1 MHPQKQ
7 PVNQTILT
15 VLGIL
20 LLAAILITAPKA
32 SASGENSL
40 ALTGNVFINSTNQ
53 QANNVK
59 LHWQSDTNADH
70 YVIDK
75 SVDGTNFD
83 QIQTTTATSTDD
95 NHVEG
100 KTAYYRIR
108 AYNSNNQQIGQS
120 NVIKESIQRDF
131 TLSDS
136 YSNTGI
142 SQFHG
147 KNAAFKVNGV
157 YYRYKLT
164 VESHKALLEEA
175 SSNDGTHF
183 TDFKPVTIKNDSEL
197 GACKIESVSIEMHN
211 GVIIVWGHYEN
222 ATDYS
227 LGRMICISGKPG
239 QPFINHGSF
248 RPKTPDGTEYQSRD
262 LSFFADPNGKDAYL
276 ISAASSKSGHAN
288 QNTNI
293 YKLNSDWTG
302 IDPQFNPII
311 ANKGLGREAP
321 SMIKKDNWYYLFTSK
336 ANGWYPSEG
345 GYNSATSITN
355 LATSK
360 LQPIGN
366 TSGYG
371 AQSGGVGQLSDQ
383 PNSPYFMMAN
393 RWSAGWK
400 YLDPAIDNKNASRMF
415 LVDMDNGFAAFD
427 YYPTVKYDV
436 GKDKIVPV
444 QNGEIL
450 SVNKPAGQVAGD
462 TSAVK
467 DRGPQKANDGIV
479 ADSTN
484 AYQPQTSDGQYNWT
498 VDLGK
503 SYHINEVDISF
514 KYIGGSETYSKY
526 LIQGSND
533 GKSFT
538 TVKDNIQN
546 RIIGFNENVIS
557 SSNDYRYI
565 RLKVL
570 GTYKASDD
578 SLQNWA
584 AGFNE
589 LTVYGSDVSTSI
601 PSTPSQQTEATL
613 TPSASVSSS
622 MPVVTPSSSSRSSI
636 KTTSPSAAPSE
647 TRIHDIKPFWL
658 YLKKSAYLYNSATFH
673 KSNRIKKYHVSSRVF
688 GPTFKVVA
696 TAKSVN
702 GVLKYKLSTG
712 YYITANPKYVTN
724 LYWQRFR
731 PKLIV
736 INSDGVNSFYSK
748 NLTKKEAHHKKKAV
762 LKIRRFLRRGSKTV
776 FQLSNGSYVS
786 GSKKLVGILK

>member
-1 MHPQKQ
+1 MHTQKQ
-7 PVNQTILT
+7 AINRIILT
-15 VLGIL
+15 ALGIL
-20 LLAAILITAPKA
+20 LLAITFITAPKV
-32 SASGENSL
+32 SASGENSF
-40 ALTGNVFINSTNQ
+40 ALTGNIFINSTTQ
-53 QANNVK
+53 LANNVK
-59 LHWQSDTNADH
+59 LHWQVEPGADH

-75 SVDGTNFD
+75 SVNGTDFN
-83 QIQTTTATSTDD
+83 QIQTTTATTTDD
-95 NHVEG
+95 NHVNEG
-100 KTAYYRIR
+100 AVFYRIR
-108 AYNSNNQQIGQS
+108 AFNNNNQQIGQS
-120 NVIKESIQRDF
+120 NVIKESIQQDI

-147 KNAAFKVNGV
+147 KNAAFKVNGI

-164 VESHKALLEEA
+164 GENHKALLEEA
-175 SSNDGTHF
+175 SSTDGTHF
-183 TDFKPVTIKNDSEL
+183 ADFKPVTIKNDSEL
-197 GACKIESVSIEMHN
+197 GSCKIESVSIEMHN
-211 GVIIVWGHYEN
+211 GVIIIWGHYEN

-239 QPFINHGSF
+239 HPFIDHGSF

-276 ISAASSKSGHAN
+276 ISAASSQSGHAN

-311 ANKGLGREAP
+311 ANQGLGREAP

-345 GYNSATSITN
+345 GYNSATSIAG

-400 YLDPAIDNKNASRMF
+400 YPDPAINNQNASRLF

-436 GKDKIVPV
+436 DKDQIVPV
-444 QNGEIL
+444 QNGETL

-462 TSAVK
+462 TPAVK
-467 DRGPQKANDGIV
+467 DRDPQKANDGIV
-479 ADSTN
+479 TDSAN
-484 AYQPQTSDGQYNWT
+484 AYQPQTTNGQYNWT

-503 SYHINEVDISF
+503 SYLINEVDISF
-514 KYIGGSETYSKY
+514 RYIGGSETYSKY

-533 GKSFT
+533 GKNFT
-538 TVKDNIQN
+538 TIKDNTQN
-546 RIIGFNENVIS
+546 RIIGFNENMIS
-557 SSNDYRYI
+557 SSNGYRYI

-589 LTVYGSDVSTSI
+589 LTVYGSTDPTHAEIST
-601 PSTPSQQTEATL
+601 PSTPGQQSVATV
-613 TPSASVSSS
+613 TPSASGSSS
-622 MPVVTPSSSSRSSI
+622 LPSASPSSSSSSI
-636 KTTSPSAAPSE
+636 KTTSPSATPSE
-647 TRIHDIKPFWL
+647 TKIHHIKPFWL
-658 YLKKSAYLYNSATFH
+658 YLKKSTYLYNSATFH
-673 KSNRIKKYHVSSRVF
+673 KSNRIKKYHVSSRIF

-696 TAKSVN
+696 TAKPVN
-702 GVLKYKLSTG
+702 GLLKYRLSTG
-712 YYITANPKYVTN
+712 YYITANPKYVAN
-724 LYWQRFR
+724 LYWQHFKS
-731 PKLIV
+731 KLIV
-736 INSDGVNSFYSK
+736 INPDGVNGYASK
-748 NLTKKEAHHKKKAV
+748 NLTKKEAH
-762 LKIRRFLRRGSKTV
+762 
-776 FQLSNGSYVS
+776 
-786 GSKKLVGILK
+786 